1 MSERKGDWMQTFM
14 GRQFWPLDPRSDD
27 VHIDDIAEP
36 LSKLCRYNGHC
47 EGFYSVAEHSVLV
60 SLNVPP
66 EMALEGLMHD
76 AAEAYLGDVI
86 RPIKP
91 FLTGLKEIES
101 KIEKAIAARF
111 GLVYP
116 WPNEVMRVDAAI
128 LHDEQ
133 LSIMK
138 EPPRK
143 WHLPLPPMG
152 VNIMCMEHQAA
163 CSLFLKRFEELT
175 RARVDA

>member
-1 MSERKGDWMQTFM
+1 MTEERKGDWMQTFM
-14 GRQFWPLDPRSDD
+14 GRQFWPLDPRPDE
-27 VHIDDIAEP
+27 VHIGDIAES

-47 EGFYSVAEHSVLV
+47 EGFYSVAEHSVAV
-60 SLNVPP
+60 SFNVPP
-66 EMALEGLMHD
+66 EMALEGLLHD

-91 FLTGLKEIES
+91 FLTGLKAIEA
-101 KIEKAIAARF
+101 KIEQAIAERF

-116 WPNEVMRVDAAI
+116 WPAEVRRVDAAI

-133 LSIMK
+133 LGIMK

-143 WHLPLPPMG
+143 WYLTEPPLG
-152 VNIMCMEHQAA
+152 VNLACLPHDQA
-163 CSLFLKRFEELT
+163 KRRFMARFDELV
-175 RARVDA
+175 RSPR